1 MRDYKKEYNNYQG
14 KPEQLKNRATRN
26 NARRQALKAGRVS
39 KGDSKDI
46 DHKVKLIKGGSKYKG
61 SRMRTNMWL
70 LLLFISI
77 VALSVGMLGVQM
89 AQINAKVD
97 KCGCKVGESR

>member
-1 MRDYKKEYNNYQG
+1 MK
-14 KPEQLKNRATRN
+14 
-26 NARRQALKAGRVS
+26 
-39 KGDSKDI
+39 
-46 DHKVKLIKGGSKYKG
+46 
-61 SRMRTNMWL
+61 NMWL

>member
-39 KGDSKDI
+39 KGDSKDV
-46 DHKVKLIKGGSKYKG
+46 DHKVKLIKGGSNKV
-61 SRMRTNMWL
+61 SNLR
-70 LLLFISI
+70 
-77 VALSVGMLGVQM
+77 V
-89 AQINAKVD
+89 VD
-97 KCGCKVGESR
+97 KSVNRSFPRNKKAGVAKSGKA